1 MAGLWYVVMA
11 YGVICLGLVGY
22 LLHLAGRAGSLSREE
37 KLLRG
42 ILQTEEAVAE
52 ESQDETVVSTGAR
65 PGEVRSE
72 A

>member
-1 MAGLWYVVMA
+1 MADLWYVVLA

-22 LLHLAGRAGSLSREE
+22 LLRLAARAGSLNREE

-52 ESQDETVVSTGAR
+52 ESQGETVVSAGVR